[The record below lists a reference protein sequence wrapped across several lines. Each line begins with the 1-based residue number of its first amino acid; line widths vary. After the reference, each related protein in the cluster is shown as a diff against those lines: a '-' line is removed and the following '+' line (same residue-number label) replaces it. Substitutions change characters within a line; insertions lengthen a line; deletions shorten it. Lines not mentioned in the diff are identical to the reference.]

1 MYKDQFNKDNFY
13 KRQVPDGQILLGYDS
28 SSIEAMLCEVV
39 WICSTKEFPK
49 FGFIFNC
56 RLNPFVLFYSK
67 YDDMDICID
76 ATSYG
81 NIARFIRRSCKANAE
96 VSHNSESYL

>member
-1 MYKDQFNKDNFY
+1 MFIVYVLSHWSYF
-13 KRQVPDGQILLGYDS
+13 
-28 SSIEAMLCEVV
+28 
-39 WICSTKEFPK
+39 
-49 FGFIFNC
+49 FG

-96 VSHNSESYL
+96 VRPELWSNEMQRSIIVLDEH

>member
-1 MYKDQFNKDNFY
+1 MKWFGFVVQKNF
-13 KRQVPDGQILLGYDS
+13 LN
-28 SSIEAMLCEVV
+28 
-39 WICSTKEFPK
+39 
-49 FGFIFNC
+49 FGFIFYC

-96 VSHNSESYL
+96 VSHNSESFVEVEFS

>member
-1 MYKDQFNKDNFY
+1 MSRPHLTNTVYRALADLSILNIVICVYSMFY
-13 KRQVPDGQILLGYDS
+13 HIGL
-28 SSIEAMLCEVV
+28 
-39 WICSTKEFPK
+39 
-49 FGFIFNC
+49 IFFC

-96 VSHNSESYL
+96 VRPEPWSNEMQRSIIVLDEH

>member
-1 MYKDQFNKDNFY
+1 MSRPHITNTVYRALADLSALNI
-13 KRQVPDGQILLGYDS
+13 V
-28 SSIEAMLCEVV
+28 
-39 WICSTKEFPK
+39 ICNYNMFFTMVF
-49 FGFIFNC
+49 FFC

-96 VSHNSESYL
+96 VRPEPWSNEMQRSIIVLDEH